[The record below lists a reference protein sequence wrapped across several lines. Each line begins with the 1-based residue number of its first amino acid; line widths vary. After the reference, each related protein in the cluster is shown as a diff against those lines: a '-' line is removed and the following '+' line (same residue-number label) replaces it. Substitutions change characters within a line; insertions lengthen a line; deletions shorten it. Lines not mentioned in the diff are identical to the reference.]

1 MGCKHGHG
9 RVNLLDPQNVASTF
23 RLNIISAHRLMA
35 DGFGDG
41 SPTALEVVRK
51 SNELSRSGTKVRA
64 PNAGGHLLMYSGG
77 HRIIMFFLK
86 FIYPLPAISD
96 WQYLH
101 ISMILI

>member
-1 MGCKHGHG
+1 MGGKHGHG

-23 RLNIISAHRLMA
+23 RLNIISAHRPMA

-77 HRIIMFFLK
+77 HRIGMFF
-86 FIYPLPAISD
+86 
-96 WQYLH
+96 
-101 ISMILI
+101 